1 MVKRRQ
7 KFLSQ
12 KRQAEKIDWI
22 VLPEFRTEGCKDTR
36 RLFYICKRCNEKIG
50 QMEAISRH
58 YSDFHPLYIKDIKN
72 LVGIREYMLAQAKIF
87 INLIFNGLIRNV
99 DIKDYNTYISLTNM
113 IFNANS
119 ITYIK
124 DFKKGIYNKELSTIY
139 YNYSKKIIKEFI
151 NFNIEYLKE
160 FLKCLDELNF
170 KVPSIDNRKQLR
182 ELNLFSTINLNANQ
196 TENNQGYFFINNKSD
211 NYEEFLKNLYKK
223 IEENKSNIN
232 KESLLFPVLKN
243 LDKENFDEVLNN
255 INKELNL
262 ITKEKIEEQQKALDK
277 LKQELEENILKTTKK
292 NNLNKLDSNLN
303 KENIIDNTINIKE
316 NKNDFINDKEKV
328 DQDINNLN
336 ESLIEGN
343 IINKNIS
350 EINTINKNNTNVK
363 KRYIDNVICF
373 TDEINF
379 SNNKKEPKSEKVKT
393 NNKKENKKKNNTS
406 NEHENE
412 NMIIEQHNN
421 NIKISFD
428 KNN

>member
-1 MVKRRQ
+1 MVKHRQ
-7 KFLSQ
+7 KFLGQ

-87 INLIFNGLIRNV
+87 INLIFNGLMRNV
-99 DIKDYNTYISLTNM
+99 DIKDYNTYINLTNM

-124 DFKKGIYNKELSTIY
+124 NFKKGMYNKELSTIFC
-139 YNYSKKIIKEFI
+139 NYSKKIIKEYI

-182 ELNLFSTINLNANQ
+182 ELNLFNTINLNVNQ

-211 NYEEFLKNLYKK
+211 NYEEFLKNLYKR
-223 IEENKSNIN
+223 IEENKSNVN

-243 LDKENFDEVLNN
+243 LDKESFDEVLNN

-262 ITKEKIEEQQKALDK
+262 ITKEKIQEQQKALDK
-277 LKQELEENILKTTKK
+277 LKQELEENILKTTQK
-292 NNLNKLDSNLN
+292 NNLNKLDTNLN
-303 KENIIDNTINIKE
+303 KENIMDNTD
-316 NKNDFINDKEKV
+316 ND
-328 DQDINNLN
+328 
-336 ESLIEGN
+336 
-343 IINKNIS
+343 NKNIS
-350 EINTINKNNTNVK
+350 EMNTINKNNTNVI
-363 KRYIDNVICF
+363 KRYINNVICF

-379 SNNKKEPKSEKVKT
+379 SNNKKEPNSDKVNT
-393 NNKKENKKKNNTS
+393 YKKKNNTS
-406 NEHENE
+406 NENEDENL
-412 NMIIEQHNN
+412 IIEQHHN

-428 KNN
+428 ENNNNGNDKTTSKKKKNN

>member
-1 MVKRRQ
+1 MVKHRQ
-7 KFLSQ
+7 KFLGQ

-87 INLIFNGLIRNV
+87 INLIFNGLMRNV
-99 DIKDYNTYISLTNM
+99 DIKDYNTYINLTNM

-124 DFKKGIYNKELSTIY
+124 NFKKGMYNKELSTIFC
-139 YNYSKKIIKEFI
+139 NYSKKIIKEYI

-182 ELNLFSTINLNANQ
+182 ELNLFNTINLNVNQ

-211 NYEEFLKNLYKK
+211 NYEEFLKNLYKR
-223 IEENKSNIN
+223 IEENKSNVN

-243 LDKENFDEVLNN
+243 LDKESFDEVLNN

-262 ITKEKIEEQQKALDK
+262 ITKEKIQEQQKALDK
-277 LKQELEENILKTTKK
+277 LKQELEENILKTTQK
-292 NNLNKLDSNLN
+292 NNLNKLDTNLN
-303 KENIIDNTINIKE
+303 KENIMDNTD
-316 NKNDFINDKEKV
+316 ND
-328 DQDINNLN
+328 
-336 ESLIEGN
+336 
-343 IINKNIS
+343 NKNIS
-350 EINTINKNNTNVK
+350 EMNTINKNNTNVI
-363 KRYIDNVICF
+363 KRYINNVICF

-379 SNNKKEPKSEKVKT
+379 SNNKKEPNSDKVNT
-393 NNKKENKKKNNTS
+393 YKKKNNTS
-406 NEHENE
+406 NENEDENL
-412 NMIIEQHNN
+412 IIEQHHN

-428 KNN
+428 DNNNNGNDKTTSKKKKNN

>member
-1 MVKRRQ
+1 MVKHRQ
-7 KFLSQ
+7 KFLGQ

-87 INLIFNGLIRNV
+87 INLIFNGLMRNV
-99 DIKDYNTYISLTNM
+99 DIKDYNTYINLTNM

-124 DFKKGIYNKELSTIY
+124 NFKKGMYNKELSTIFC
-139 YNYSKKIIKEFI
+139 NYSKKIIKEFI

-182 ELNLFSTINLNANQ
+182 ELNLFNTINLNVNQ

-211 NYEEFLKNLYKK
+211 NYEEFLKNLYKR
-223 IEENKSNIN
+223 IEENKSNVN

-243 LDKENFDEVLNN
+243 LDKESFDEVLNN

-262 ITKEKIEEQQKALDK
+262 ITKEKIQEQQKALDK
-277 LKQELEENILKTTKK
+277 LKQELEENILKTTQK
-292 NNLNKLDSNLN
+292 NNLNKLDTNLN
-303 KENIIDNTINIKE
+303 KENIMDNTD
-316 NKNDFINDKEKV
+316 ND
-328 DQDINNLN
+328 
-336 ESLIEGN
+336 
-343 IINKNIS
+343 NKNIS
-350 EINTINKNNTNVK
+350 EMNTINKNNTNVI
-363 KRYIDNVICF
+363 KRYINNVICF

-379 SNNKKEPKSEKVKT
+379 SNNKKEPNSDKVNT
-393 NNKKENKKKNNTS
+393 YKKKNNTS
-406 NEHENE
+406 NENEDENL
-412 NMIIEQHNN
+412 IIEQHHN

-428 KNN
+428 ENNNNGNDKTTSKKKKNN